1 MFATSGQLDHRPS
14 ALDAEVEHDSDSRW
28 DTFPYWAVMLVL
40 LVAWLG
46 WLTLFSDRYEVAWE
60 RISAGIWLTIQITLY
75 SFALSVALGLVLGLG
90 RITAADPS
98 SAWIVRVLALL
109 YRNISRTYI
118 EFIRGV
124 PILPLIFFL
133 ALVIIP
139 DISAALGRANTV
151 DTLWRGIL
159 ALAIIYGAYLAEV
172 FRGGVQSVPSG
183 QMEAGRS
190 LGLSR
195 FGALRYVVLPQ
206 AMRAIIP
213 PLGNDFIAILK
224 DSSLLSVLAVGE
236 VTLRARQYSAGSFRF
251 RESYIVLVFVYVT
264 LVLGLSF
271 LLGRLEAHLTR
282 DRRGER

>member
-1 MFATSGQLDHRPS
+1 MVAPQAQRDRTLREQPEMVL
-14 ALDAEVEHDSDSRW
+14 DSDSRW
-28 DTFPYWAVMLVL
+28 ETFPYWAVMLAL
-40 LVAWLG
+40 LVAWFG
-46 WLTLFSDRYEVAWE
+46 WLALFNDKYDVAWD

-75 SFALSVALGLVLGLG
+75 SFALSLALGLVLGLG

-98 SAWIVRVLALL
+98 SAWIVRALALT
-109 YRNISRTYI
+109 YRNVSRTYI

-139 DISAALGRANTV
+139 DVSEALGQANSV
-151 DTLWRGIL
+151 DYLWRGIL

-195 FGALRYVVLPQ
+195 FGTLRYVVLPQ

-251 RESYIVLVFVYVT
+251 RESYIVLVFIYVT
-264 LVLGLSF
+264 LVLSLSF
-271 LLGRLEAHLTR
+271 LLSRVEARMTR
-282 DRRGER
+282 DRQGER